1 MKSYYEAILSVATA
15 NPLSRTIV
23 ATKESMRIVLTL
35 AVLASLTAC
44 GGGGDE
50 ETIVFKSMG
59 SRQCSGGGVSLATLQ
74 AQLTAANVQVRSAA
88 CGTDGL
94 TTTATCG
101 GPDGRIGIF
110 EISPDQAGAAAAAGF
125 APLST
130 VPTAKTIP
138 CT

>member
-1 MKSYYEAILSVATA
+1 M
-15 NPLSRTIV
+15 RTV
-23 ATKESMRIVLTL
+23 VLTL

-44 GGGGDE
+44 GGGDGE
-50 ETIVFKSMG
+50 EASSKVFKSMG
-59 SRQCSGGGVSLATLQ
+59 SLQCSGGGVTLAALQ
-74 AQLTAANVQVRSAA
+74 AQLAAANVQVRSAA
-88 CGTDGL
+88 CGTDGKV
-94 TTTATCG
+94 TSTACG

-130 VPTAKTIP
+130 MPAAKTVP

>member
-1 MKSYYEAILSVATA
+1 MRSV
-15 NPLSRTIV
+15 
-23 ATKESMRIVLTL
+23 VLTF

-50 ETIVFKSMG
+50 EASIVFKSMG
-59 SRQCSGGGVSLATLQ
+59 SRQCSGGGASLATLQ

-94 TTTATCG
+94 ATSAVCG
-101 GPDGRIGIF
+101 APDGKIGIF

-125 APLST
+125 TPLST
-130 VPTAKTIP
+130 VATAKTIP